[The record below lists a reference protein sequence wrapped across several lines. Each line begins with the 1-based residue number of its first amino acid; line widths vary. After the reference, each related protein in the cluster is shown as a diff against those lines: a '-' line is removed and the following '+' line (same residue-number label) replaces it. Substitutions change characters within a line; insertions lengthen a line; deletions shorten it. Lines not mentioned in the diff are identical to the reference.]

1 MLDYKYILTNIL
13 NIANFYS
20 KEKKEK
26 GQYLLLEP
34 IIVHLVG
41 RSGEISKKELESSIN
56 SFFQSDNNI
65 TIKIIDFYTSKKI
78 INLNRENDTYSL
90 YNSEEVINLFN
101 NYNNLYNENYFKI
114 NELSTIFLQ
123 NISKS
128 VEETINVTKNLY
140 HFFNDTL
147 NNNVDNTNLI
157 YKNIANILNLLY
169 EHSYQ
174 GLDTIK
180 NIIKGM
186 IIIKAIENYKKSS
199 LKEKNKPRIYLDNI
213 FITNLFG
220 WCDAPFY
227 ESSILTLE
235 ILNEFNFQVCVHN
248 ITLELVLDY
257 LVSAKNYQNN
267 LTVNSL
273 FYNIINPDYNNK
285 NHIQTR
291 TKDLVN
297 IKNDIFKA
305 LENYNIKIIDNFF
318 LKKESDDP
326 ELYKRVHESRQ
337 SRNVLKG
344 GIGVISEKQTLYD
357 FTIIL
362 LYRNLNITKSN
373 LNNIDT
379 IFITYQKPI
388 TENIDYKEYNLYS
401 KIMPV
406 STFINLLLLES
417 IISNIQEIDKFI
429 DIVLINS
436 YSNVLHSEFIN
447 YINNV
452 QKEVNITEEE
462 KNTLLMLKTDK
473 DKKDIIIKNDSN
485 PTLILEEL
493 NEREKKLIEKK
504 DKEKQEALDKKD
516 REKKEALD
524 KKDKEKQDA
533 LYENEKKY
541 KRDKLI
547 FKVVII
553 ILFSILLFIVSDTY
567 LAPYIIKIANKLK
580 KDIISANYVSL
591 FIGMLPSIITFL
603 IWIFRKK

>member
-1 MLDYKYILTNIL
+1 M
-13 NIANFYS
+13 
-20 KEKKEK
+20 
-26 GQYLLLEP
+26 
-34 IIVHLVG
+34 
-41 RSGEISKKELESSIN
+41 
-56 SFFQSDNNI
+56 
-65 TIKIIDFYTSKKI
+65 
-78 INLNRENDTYSL
+78 
-90 YNSEEVINLFN
+90 
-101 NYNNLYNENYFKI
+101 
-114 NELSTIFLQ
+114 
-123 NISKS
+123 
-128 VEETINVTKNLY
+128 
-140 HFFNDTL
+140 
-147 NNNVDNTNLI
+147 
-157 YKNIANILNLLY
+157 Y

-186 IIIKAIENYKKSS
+186 IIIKAIENYKQSS

-344 GIGVISEKQTLYD
+344 GSGVISEKQTLYD

-362 LYRNLNITKSN
+362 LYQNLNITKSN

-417 IISNIQEIDKFI
+417 IILNIQEIDKFI

-462 KNTLLMLKTDK
+462 KNPLLMLKTDK

-504 DKEKQEALDKKD
+504 DKEKQEAL
-516 REKKEALD
+516 
-524 KKDKEKQDA
+524 
-533 LYENEKKY
+533 YENEKKY
-541 KRDKLI
+541 KRGKFI

-553 ILFSILLFIVSDTY
+553 ILLSILLFIVSNTY
-567 LAPYIIKIANKLK
+567 LAPYIIKIAGKIK
-580 KDIISANYVSL
+580 KRYY
-591 FIGMLPSIITFL
+591 
-603 IWIFRKK
+603 